1 MKAHQD
7 SADPCGCSAAHQDL
21 EASAVD
27 HVDSLPRFELAPPS
41 DIDLSSAAIGLPPPT
56 RKSKGV
62 MWDRHWPTRFFL
74 GGSEEPENRAGY
86 PKSSTLARNKMHHEA
101 ESHTTKK
108 SLLSRLTRRAG
119 GPDRLISTLT
129 EAAAA
134 APTIRSISELQKLT
148 ASGWTVGQT
157 RVKLAVEE

>member
-27 HVDSLPRFELAPPS
+27 HVDSLPQFELAPPS
-41 DIDLSSAAIGLPPPT
+41 DIDLSSAAIGLPPLT
-56 RKSKGV
+56 RKSNGV
-62 MWDRHWPTRFFL
+62 MWDRHRPTWFFL
-74 GGSEEPENRAGY
+74 GGLEEPKNRAGY
-86 PKSSTLARNKMHHEA
+86 PKSSTLVRNKMHHKA
-101 ESHTTKK
+101 ESHTTKR
-108 SLLSRLTRRAG
+108 SLVSRLTRRAG
-119 GPDRLISTLT
+119 SPNQLST

-134 APTIRSISELQKLT
+134 APTIQSTSELQKPT
-148 ASGWTVGQT
+148 TSGWTVGQT